1 MNFRNKKYKVYPR
14 FCYENAMRPANI
26 CVICKGGR
34 NLCGNYPCP
43 LLSRFRVEPKVK
55 YLKTEFFGPSPNVFI
70 GRVGYPNVYI
80 GPLGT
85 VEEQPFIDTPEN
97 WFGMSYHKIIEL
109 RSLLLR
115 SKHKENVFSKSR
127 IVSDVQEI
135 ALSEKPTDIEL
146 LFKNKPVYRISFS
159 DVVQP
164 MGPSATIKKIRLA
177 ENPKVPRKIEYIV
190 SDEIKADE
198 ASYLLYKEGQNIYK
212 ITTILS
218 SGLLGYDERK
228 RLVPTRWSITATDD
242 IIAKR
247 LINEIKEYPQVND
260 YIVFESEYLHNHFL
274 ILFMPGNWEFENF
287 EAWSPGST
295 WAADLKKP
303 SILEEYEPFG
313 GRTSYA
319 ELQGGGYY
327 ASRLGVVEGLHKMRK
342 QARVIVFREIYEG
355 YQIPLGVWVVRET
368 VRNAFKKPPLKF
380 NTLQEV
386 LKYIDSRLRLSIE
399 EYKKQSKILKQKRLH
414 DFS

>member
-1 MNFRNKKYKVYPR
+1 
-14 FCYENAMRPANI
+14 MRPANI

-43 LLSRFRVEPKVK
+43 LLSRFKVRPKVK

-70 GRVGYPNVYI
+70 GRTGYPNVYI
-80 GPLGT
+80 GPLGA
-85 VEEQPFIDTPEN
+85 VEEQPFIDAPEN

-115 SKHKENVFSKSR
+115 SKHKENIFSRSR

-146 LFKNKPVYRISFS
+146 FFKHKPVYRVSFS

-164 MGPSATIKKIRLA
+164 MGPSATIKKVRLT
-177 ENPKVPRKIEYIV
+177 ENPKIPRKVEYIV

-198 ASYLLYKEGQNIYK
+198 ASYLLYKKGQNIYK

-228 RLVPTRWSITATDD
+228 KLVPTRWSITATDD
-242 IIAKR
+242 IIAKG
-247 LINEIKEYPQVND
+247 LINEIKNYPQVND
-260 YIVFESEYLHNHFL
+260 YMVFESEYLHNHFL

-295 WAADLKKP
+295 WAANLKEP
-303 SILEEYEPFG
+303 SILEEYEPFS

-327 ASRLGVVEGLHKMRK
+327 ASRLGVVEALKSMKR
-342 QARVIVFREIYEG
+342 QARVVVFREVYEG

-380 NTLQEV
+380 STLQEA
-386 LKYIDSRLRLSIE
+386 LKCIDSKLRLSIE

>member
-1 MNFRNKKYKVYPR
+1 
-14 FCYENAMRPANI
+14 MRPANI

-43 LLSRFRVEPKVK
+43 LLSRFKVRPKVK

-70 GRVGYPNVYI
+70 GRTGYPNVYI
-80 GPLGT
+80 GPLGA
-85 VEEQPFIDTPEN
+85 VEEQPFIDAPEN

-115 SKHKENVFSKSR
+115 SKHKENIFSKSR

-135 ALSEKPTDIEL
+135 ALSEKPTDVEL
-146 LFKNKPVYRISFS
+146 FFKHKPVYRVSFS

-164 MGPSATIKKIRLA
+164 MGPSATIKKVRLT
-177 ENPKVPRKIEYIV
+177 ENPKIPRKVEYIV

-198 ASYLLYKEGQNIYK
+198 ASYLLYKKGQNIYK

-228 RLVPTRWSITATDD
+228 KLVPTRWSITATDD
-242 IIAKR
+242 IIAKG
-247 LINEIKEYPQVND
+247 LINEIKNYPQVND
-260 YIVFESEYLHNHFL
+260 YMVFESEYLHNHFV

-303 SILEEYEPFG
+303 SILEEYEPFS

-327 ASRLGVVEGLHKMRK
+327 ASRLGVVEALKSMKR
-342 QARVIVFREIYEG
+342 QARVVVFREVYEG

-380 NTLQEV
+380 STLQEA
-386 LKYIDSRLRLSIE
+386 LKCIDSKLRLSIE

>member
-1 MNFRNKKYKVYPR
+1 
-14 FCYENAMRPANI
+14 MRPANI

-43 LLSRFRVEPKVK
+43 LLSRFKVRPKVK

-70 GRVGYPNVYI
+70 GRTGYPNVYI
-80 GPLGT
+80 GPLGA
-85 VEEQPFIDTPEN
+85 VEEQPFIDAPEN

-115 SKHKENVFSKSR
+115 SKHKENIFSKSR

-135 ALSEKPTDIEL
+135 ALSEKPTDVEL
-146 LFKNKPVYRISFS
+146 FFKHKPVYRVSFS

-164 MGPSATIKKIRLA
+164 MGPSATIKKVRLT
-177 ENPKVPRKIEYIV
+177 ENPKIPRKVEYIV

-198 ASYLLYKEGQNIYK
+198 ASYLLYKKGQNIYK

-228 RLVPTRWSITATDD
+228 KLVPTRWSITATDD
-242 IIAKR
+242 IIAKG
-247 LINEIKEYPQVND
+247 LINEIKNYPQVND
-260 YIVFESEYLHNHFL
+260 YMVFESEYLHNHFV

-295 WAADLKKP
+295 WAANLKEP
-303 SILEEYEPFG
+303 SILEEYEPFS

-327 ASRLGVVEGLHKMRK
+327 ASRLGVVEALKSMKR
-342 QARVIVFREIYEG
+342 QARVVVFREVYEG

-380 NTLQEV
+380 STLQEA
-386 LKYIDSRLRLSIE
+386 LKCIDSKLRLSIE

>member
-1 MNFRNKKYKVYPR
+1 
-14 FCYENAMRPANI
+14 MRPANI

-43 LLSRFRVEPKVK
+43 LLSRFKVRPKVK

-70 GRVGYPNVYI
+70 GRTGYPNVYI
-80 GPLGT
+80 GPLGA
-85 VEEQPFIDTPEN
+85 VEEQPFIDAPEN

-115 SKHKENVFSKSR
+115 SKHKENIFSKSR

-146 LFKNKPVYRISFS
+146 FFKHKPVYRVSFS

-164 MGPSATIKKIRLA
+164 MGPSATIKKVRLT
-177 ENPKVPRKIEYIV
+177 ENPKIPRKVEYIV

-198 ASYLLYKEGQNIYK
+198 ASYLLYKKGQNIYK

-228 RLVPTRWSITATDD
+228 KLVPTRWSITATDD
-242 IIAKR
+242 IIAKG
-247 LINEIKEYPQVND
+247 LINEIKNYPQVND
-260 YIVFESEYLHNHFL
+260 YMVFESEYLHNHFV

-295 WAADLKKP
+295 WAANLKEP
-303 SILEEYEPFG
+303 SILEEYEPFS

-327 ASRLGVVEGLHKMRK
+327 ASRLGVVEALKSMKR
-342 QARVIVFREIYEG
+342 QARVVVFREVYEG

-380 NTLQEV
+380 STLQEA
-386 LKYIDSRLRLSIE
+386 LKCIDSKLRLSIE